1 MYKALGD
8 VSMENVSMEMIN
20 EKLDF
25 ILESLREPKEVF
37 TLQEAMEYLCVGRTY
52 MMRELEEGRIRFKK
66 KGRDYLFKKIWLD
79 DWMER

>member
-8 VSMENVSMEMIN
+8 VSMENVSMEKIN

-52 MMRELEEGRIRFKK
+52 MMREL
-66 KGRDYLFKKIWLD
+66 
-79 DWMER
+79 